1 MEVAEGPS
9 DVAEAVSVLSQK
21 ADKASF
27 PTENWRVRK
36 DRGGYCSVSPLE
48 IYAVCSPSAVW
59 ICADDPQCSDL
70 HSFCDNADLTPLL
83 LLKLIHH
90 PTPGQPQE
98 HLQTKVPTGIP
109 AWPRGLHDPFCR
121 ASVFLVS
128 PIIGLEACL
137 SAAAP
142 VTQLSRVN
150 CCCHQQN
157 IGTGGT

>member
-70 HSFCDNADLTPLL
+70 HSFCDNADL
-83 LLKLIHH
+83 
-90 PTPGQPQE
+90 
-98 HLQTKVPTGIP
+98 
-109 AWPRGLHDPFCR
+109 
-121 ASVFLVS
+121 
-128 PIIGLEACL
+128 CL
-137 SAAAP
+137 
-142 VTQLSRVN
+142 
-150 CCCHQQN
+150 CCC
-157 IGTGGT
+157 